1 MAAILTKS
9 IINKEKVK
17 GIDMTQQPIAAQ
29 PIASHVEQ
37 LRLQLKESLLL
48 DFDEYGLAEQFT
60 GEFNSTF
67 VGVRL
72 NTAFQ
77 PIYDSE
83 AGDLYGHEALLR
95 PTLGSE
101 LASAPEFAFTYAE
114 QAGKLVEFDRVS
126 RTLHVLNFRRIYA
139 ENGLLFLNVHPKL
152 LVSVN
157 EHGKVFERILHANSV
172 PTERI
177 VIEIQEA
184 LIEHDQQL
192 ADAINNYRDRGY
204 RIAIDRFG
212 SNQSH
217 IDRLWKFTPNFVK
230 LDLNLIQEAETN
242 QRVRNALPGL
252 IKIIRDIG
260 AKPIITGIETQ
271 NQLDIAIESGGT
283 LFQGYFLAKPVTA
296 KELQPSSLFKR
307 SASIVNV
314 REAA

>member
-1 MAAILTKS
+1 
-9 IINKEKVK
+9 
-17 GIDMTQQPIAAQ
+17 MTTSKPIAN
-29 PIASHVEQ
+29 HVEQ

-48 DFDEYGLAEQFT
+48 DFEDYGLAEQFT

-67 VGVRL
+67 IGVQL

-95 PTLGSE
+95 PTLGNE

-126 RTLHVLNFRRIYA
+126 RTLHVLNFRQIYA

-152 LVSVN
+152 LISVN

-172 PTERI
+172 PTDRI
-177 VIEIQEA
+177 VIEVQEA
-184 LIEHDQQL
+184 LIEHDLQL
-192 ADAINNYRDRGY
+192 TGAINNYRDRGY
-204 RIAIDRFG
+204 RIAVDRFG

-217 IDRLWKFTPNFVK
+217 IDRLWKLTPDFVK
-230 LDLNLIQEAETN
+230 LDLNLIQQAETDK
-242 QRVRNALPGL
+242 RVRSALPGL
-252 IKIIRDIG
+252 IKIIKDLG
-260 AKPIITGIETQ
+260 AKPIVTGIETQ
-271 NQLDIAIESGGT
+271 VQLDIALESGGT

-296 KELQPSSLFKR
+296 KELQPSALFKR
-307 SASIVNV
+307 PVSAVNI
-314 REAA
+314 RAA

>member
-1 MAAILTKS
+1 
-9 IINKEKVK
+9 
-17 GIDMTQQPIAAQ
+17 MTTSKTIAT
-29 PIASHVEQ
+29 HVEQ
-37 LRLQLKESLLL
+37 LRLQLRESLLL
-48 DFDEYGLAEQFT
+48 DFEDYGLAEQFT

-67 VGVRL
+67 IGVQL

-95 PTLGSE
+95 PTLGNE

-126 RTLHVLNFRRIYA
+126 RTLHVLNFRQIYA

-152 LVSVN
+152 LISVN

-172 PTERI
+172 PTDRI

-184 LIEHDQQL
+184 LIDHDLQL
-192 ADAINNYRDRGY
+192 TGAINNYRDRGY

-217 IDRLWKFTPNFVK
+217 IDRLWKLTPDFVK
-230 LDLNLIQEAETN
+230 LDLNLIQQAETDK
-242 QRVRNALPGL
+242 RVRSALPGL
-252 IKIIRDIG
+252 IKIITDLG
-260 AKPIITGIETQ
+260 AKPIVTGIETQ
-271 NQLDIAIESGGT
+271 AQLDIALESGSS

-296 KELQPSSLFKR
+296 KELQPSALFKR
-307 SASIVNV
+307 SVSAVNI
-314 REAA
+314 RAA

>member
-1 MAAILTKS
+1 
-9 IINKEKVK
+9 
-17 GIDMTQQPIAAQ
+17 MTTSKTIAT
-29 PIASHVEQ
+29 HVEQ

-48 DFDEYGLAEQFT
+48 DFEDYGLAEQFT

-67 VGVRL
+67 IGVQL

-95 PTLGSE
+95 PTLGNE

-126 RTLHVLNFRRIYA
+126 RTLHVLNFRQIYA

-152 LVSVN
+152 LISVS

-172 PTERI
+172 PTDRI

-184 LIEHDQQL
+184 LIEHDLQL
-192 ADAINNYRDRGY
+192 TGAINNYRDRGY

-217 IDRLWKFTPNFVK
+217 IDRLWKLTPDFVK
-230 LDLNLIQEAETN
+230 LDLNLIQQAETDK
-242 QRVRNALPGL
+242 RVRSALPGL
-252 IKIIRDIG
+252 IKIIKDLG
-260 AKPIITGIETQ
+260 AIPIVTGIETQ
-271 NQLDIAIESGGT
+271 AQLDIALESGSS

-296 KELQPSSLFKR
+296 KELQPSALFKR
-307 SASIVNV
+307 SVSAVNI
-314 REAA
+314 RAA